1 MPKSK
6 ESNFSDYF
14 KIPNPGLRSYFGIV
28 RSGQPEIY
36 RAPFA
41 NKQDPQKVLKDWDK
55 ILSSIRTK
63 YPSLYEFEK
72 DLGSKVGPMSVMKP
86 LAERIKDIDHYY
98 EDVLLK
104 SEPISER
111 ALKAVVSEFKGLKG
125 LSVRSQ
131 SKTVDIMKKS
141 TNSGSPYFTKRKAVV
156 DKTVPCKVSSTQ
168 DGCLQELNDGTWKG
182 CAVLGWRGQ
191 EGGPKPEDTK
201 QRVVWMF
208 PFAVNIQELQVYQP
222 LIETA
227 QKFNY
232 VPAWVSMESVDAEI
246 TKMFDTKA
254 PNDLVMCTDF
264 SKFDQHFNSDMQDGA
279 KYILSHLM
287 DHTGREWLEEI
298 FPIKYDIPLAYD
310 YGKIRYGKHGMG
322 SGSGGTNADETLSHR
337 ALQYEAAQ
345 SINSRLNPH
354 SQCLGDDGVLTFPGL
369 TEDVVMRSYTAHG
382 QDMNKDKQ
390 YVSTHDCVYL
400 RRWHDKDYRQNNI
413 CVGVYSTNRALGRLM
428 EQERF
433 YDPEKWNNK
442 LVALRQL
449 SILENCKYH
458 PLKEQ
463 FVEFCIK
470 RDKFRLG
477 LDIPGFLDNIE
488 SEAKKAMDEMPDF
501 LGYTKSIQKKY
512 NEDGSGIKDWW
523 IVKYLKSMR

>member
-1 MPKSK
+1 MSKSK

-14 KIPNPGLRSYFGIV
+14 KIPNPGLRSYFDMV
-28 RSGQPEIY
+28 RSGQPDIY
-36 RAPFA
+36 RTPFA
-41 NKQDPQKVLKDWDK
+41 NKQDPQKVLKEWDRT
-55 ILSSIRTK
+55 LSSIRTK

-86 LAERIKDIDHYY
+86 LSERIQDIDHYY
-98 EDVLLK
+98 DDVLLA

-125 LSVRSQ
+125 LSLRSQ
-131 SKTVDIMKKS
+131 YKTLANMKIS
-141 TNSGSPYFTKRKAVV
+141 TNSGSPFFTKRKNVILE
-156 DKTVPCKVSSTQ
+156 TLPCEVRSTW
-168 DGCLQELNDGTWKG
+168 DDCLQTLNGTEWKG

-232 VPAWVSMESVDAEI
+232 VPAWVSMESVDEQI

-264 SKFDQHFNSDMQDGA
+264 SRFDQHFNADMQNGA
-279 KYILSHLM
+279 KYILSNLL
-287 DHTGREWLEEI
+287 DQTGSIWLENV
-298 FPIKYDIPLAYD
+298 FPIKYSIPMAYD
-310 YGKIRYGKHGMG
+310 FGKIRYGKHGMG
-322 SGSGGTNADETLSHR
+322 SGSGGTNADETIVHR

-345 SINSRLNPH
+345 SVNSRLNPH

-382 QDMNKDKQ
+382 QVMNKDKQ
-390 YVSTHDCVYL
+390 YASTHDCVYL

-433 YDPEKWNNK
+433 YDPEKWNSK
-442 LVALRQL
+442 MVALRQL
-449 SILENCKYH
+449 SIIENCKYH

-463 FVEFCIK
+463 FVEFCMR

-488 SEAKKAMDEMPDF
+488 SEAREAMEEMPDF
-501 LGYTKSIQKKY
+501 LGYTKTLQDKY
-512 NEDGSGIKDWW
+512 DSEHGGISSWW
-523 IVKYLKSMR
+523 IVKYLKSLR